1 MSQLFGGDH
10 TVFKLAVLQLYGE
23 AYAAVMKHVPG
34 LQGIYIDAFAGDG
47 MGMTRDGIKYEGS
60 VSVCLNFNPP
70 FSSLHFIEINNSNVE
85 QLKIIKASSTQ
96 DIVIHHGNANAILPE
111 IVRKIDWTNKRG
123 LVFFDPFGMQ
133 LDWSTLEAV
142 FNAGLIDVWIL
153 FPVHGIRRQ
162 LTSSPENVT
171 PEAENR
177 LNQFFGS
184 NEWLG
189 IYETTT
195 DLFGVEREVLDQNVK
210 SGITDIYLKKL
221 RRIASYVGEPI
232 KLYDKQSIHQFSLI
246 FAMSN
251 QSEKAIKLAKN
262 WLLKHV

>member
-10 TVFKLAVLQLYGE
+10 TVFKLAVLRLYGE
-23 AYAAVMKHVPG
+23 AYAAVMEHVPG

-47 MGMTRDGIKYEGS
+47 MGMTRDGVEYEGS

-70 FSSLHFIEINNSNVE
+70 FSSLHFIEIDKSNVE

-96 DIVIHHGNANAILPE
+96 EIVIHHGNANAVLPDV
-111 IVRKIDWTNKRG
+111 VREIDWTNKRG

-133 LDWSTLEAV
+133 LDWSTLEVV
-142 FNAGLIDVWIL
+142 FNAALIDVWIL

-162 LTSSPENVT
+162 LANSPESVT

-177 LNQFFGS
+177 LNLFFGS

-195 DLFGVEREVLDQNVK
+195 DLFGFESEVLERNVK
-210 SGITDIYLKKL
+210 SGITDLYLKKL

-251 QSEKAIKLAKN
+251 QSEKAIKLAK
-262 WLLKHV
+262 KIGF